1 MTGQE
6 GEMSRSHSA
15 AFEQA
20 VLPHL
25 DAAYNLA
32 RWLVRDGTLAEDVV
46 QDAVLRA
53 LSYFASYRRDGNGR
67 AWLLRIV
74 RNAAFDT
81 IAMRRRSVAT
91 SLNDAGL
98 MAGDGSVTTIEIADP
113 ADNPEAALARSE
125 GFSSLDQALAA
136 LSAELRECLVLRELE
151 GLAYKEIAKITGVP
165 TGTVMSR
172 LWRARK
178 TLLHM
183 SVCEADFN
191 SAPKPAQP
199 SLVDHGRH

>member
-1 MTGQE
+1 MTGQA

-81 IAMRRRSVAT
+81 IAVRRRSIAT
-91 SLNDAGL
+91 SLNGAGL
-98 MAGDGSVTTIEIADP
+98 MAGDAPMTSEIADP
-113 ADNPEAALARSE
+113 ADNPEAALARCE
-125 GFSSLDQALAA
+125 GFSRLDQALAA
-136 LSAELRECLVLRELE
+136 LPAELRECLVLRELE
-151 GLAYKEIAKITGVP
+151 GLAYKEIAKIIGVP

-183 SVCEADFN
+183 SVSEADFN
-191 SAPKPAQP
+191 SAPKAAQP
-199 SLVDHGRH
+199 SLVDQRH